1 MLLQTLV
8 TKVPFN
14 IKDPSN
20 LMDAAM
26 KTNPNEF
33 LKLIENT
40 IQLFAEENSRV
51 GSLRITGKLV
61 KASPIGEAI
70 IVGDI
75 HGDLESLIYILKNS
89 NFMKKAREG
98 EDILLIFLGDYGD
111 RGLHSS
117 EVYYVV
123 LKLKELFPEHVVLM
137 RGNHEGPDDLLA
149 YPHDLPIHLNM
160 KFGEKGLNV
169 YSKLRQLFSYLYTA
183 VLVDERYILL
193 HGGAP
198 SQASTTDDV
207 AYAHEKH
214 PSERHLEEILWSDPL
229 DGIKG
234 TYPSPRGAGRLFGEN
249 ITDRLLELFNVKAL
263 IRGHEPSGDGFKT
276 NHSGKVLTI
285 FSRRG
290 TPYFNEH
297 GAYLHL
303 SISQKV
309 ENAKQL
315 LQGVCRF

>member
-1 MLLQTLV
+1 M
-8 TKVPFN
+8 KVSFSV
-14 IKDPSN
+14 KDPSN
-20 LMDAAM
+20 LMDTAM
-26 KTNPNEF
+26 KTSPNEF
-33 LKLIENT
+33 LKLVENT
-40 IQLFAEENSRV
+40 IQLLAEENGRV

-61 KASPIGEAI
+61 RAPPIGEAV

-89 NFMKKAREG
+89 NFVKKAS
-98 EDILLIFLGDYGD
+98 EDEDVLLIFLGDYGD
-111 RGLHSS
+111 RGLHSP
-117 EVYYVV
+117 EVYHVV
-123 LKLKELFPEHVVLM
+123 LKLKELFPERVVLM

-149 YPHDLPIHLNM
+149 YPHDLPTHLNR
-160 KFGEKGLNV
+160 KFGERGPNV
-169 YSKLRQLFSYLYTA
+169 YSKLRELFIYLYTA

-214 PSERHLEEILWSDPL
+214 PRERHLEEILWSDPFE
-229 DGIKG
+229 GIKG

-249 ITDRLLELFNVKAL
+249 ITYKLLELFDIKAL

-276 NHSGKVLTI
+276 NHSGKVITI

-290 TPYFNEH
+290 PPYYNDY

-303 SISQKV
+303 DISQKV

-315 LQGVCRF
+315 LQGICKF